1 MQTSFPVPK
10 MSYINTY
17 IIVYNESK
25 KGKKKRTQVI
35 LHCTYMLLS
44 LGYGGVLSSPIVMR
58 EDVERHVLW

>member
-25 KGKKKRTQVI
+25 KGKKKKKLSDSALY
-35 LHCTYMLLS
+35 LHAFITGMWWS
-44 LGYGGVLSSPIVMR
+44 TFQSNSNEGGC
-58 EDVERHVLW
+58 